1 MIKEQATV
9 ISITG
14 DLAEV
19 QMHRQSACSHCEMSR
34 GCGTGAIGRLLG
46 KRSKPVEIKVDQN
59 LKPGDQVQIGLPD
72 KAFLRAGLLIYGM
85 PLLGLFIGLVLA
97 ELIGSNAASHIDA
110 SSDLIAFTLALTG
123 LMLGLFS
130 GASIAKTKFA
140 NQLNPKILAVTSELE
155 N

>member
-9 ISITG
+9 ISLSG
-14 DLAEV
+14 DIAEV
-19 QMHRQSACSHCEMSR
+19 QMQRQSACSHCEMSR

-46 KRSKPVEIKVDQN
+46 KRSKPVEIKVDQD
-59 LKPGDQVQIGLPD
+59 LKPGDQVEIGLPD

-97 ELIGSNAASHIDA
+97 ELIASNTSSIVNT
-110 SSDLIAFTLALTG
+110 SSDFISFIFALTG
-123 LMLGLFS
+123 LVMGLFI
-130 GASIAKTKFA
+130 AACIAKTKFFD
-140 NQLNPKILAVTSELE
+140 QLNPKILAVTSEPK